1 MKRVVVIGSGGSG
14 KSIFSRQLGEITGLP
29 VVHLDALFWRPNWT
43 RTPDDEWV
51 DTIRREIAKPEW
63 IMDGN
68 FGGTR
73 EMRMQAADTVIM
85 LDLPRWLCMYRITRR
100 MLQYGGRR
108 RPDMAEGC
116 REKLDLE
123 FIAWVWN
130 YRKSS
135 RARAFAEIE
144 KLNNQRVVILK
155 NRKEVAEFL
164 RTAVQECS

>member
-1 MKRVVVIGSGGSG
+1 
-14 KSIFSRQLGEITGLP
+14 
-29 VVHLDALFWRPNWT
+29 
-43 RTPDDEWV
+43 
-51 DTIRREIAKPEW
+51 
-63 IMDGN
+63 
-68 FGGTR
+68 
-73 EMRMQAADTVIM
+73 
-85 LDLPRWLCMYRITRR
+85 